1 MGRKVLAA
9 KSGRAACSCA
19 AAGGGIAAKNAKGA
33 KSFLTGLTGFT
44 GLREVSVKP
53 AKTKPSGVSW
63 IGDIP
68 EGWEVRRLRYLAEIT
83 TGNKDTQD
91 AQPDG
96 NYPFYVRS
104 PVIERSNE
112 YTFEGPGIMM
122 AGDGA
127 GAGRIFHYADGKYA
141 VHQRVYRIYDFKD
154 VTACFLLYFLGAM
167 FPLEMDKGSAQ
178 STVPSVRLP
187 MLRDLQ
193 VSLPP
198 LPVQR
203 AIAAFLDE
211 KCGAIDAAVAE
222 AKKGIE
228 EYKAWKKSLIFEV
241 VTGKRRVGFFNAESK
256 CARDEVVGLPE
267 RSEPEGLQ
275 GAARRRVAESFSTG
289 LTRFTGLDENLD
301 NPVNPVKTKP
311 SGVPWIGDVPVGW
324 EVCKTLHSLCMP
336 ITDGPHTTPELFDD
350 GIPFVSAEAVSCGNG
365 SIDFN
370 HVRGFISEA
379 FYNECCR
386 KYIPQRD
393 DIYMIKSGATT
404 GRVAIVD
411 TDRIFTIWSPLA
423 VFRCNLKRA
432 KPRYVFYYLQSSAY
446 QGQVE
451 LAWSFGTQQN
461 IGMRA
466 LEELKM
472 VLPPLTEQRAIAN
485 YLDDKCAA
493 IDAMVA
499 EKNALIADLEAYKK
513 SLIYEIVTGKR
524 EVSNINERK
533 KRGPF

>member
-19 AAGGGIAAKNAKGA
+19 AAGGGIAAKSVKDA
-33 KSFLTGLTGFT
+33 KSLTQRHKGT
-44 GLREVSVKP
+44 EKM
-53 AKTKPSGVSW
+53 KTSGNPW
-63 IGDIP
+63 IGDVP

-154 VTACFLLYFLGAM
+154 VTAYFLLYFLGAM

-203 AIAAFLDE
+203 AISAFLDE
-211 KCGAIDAAVAE
+211 KCGAIDAAIAE

-241 VTGKRRVGFFNAESK
+241 VTGKRRVGVFNAESQS
-256 CARDEVVGLPE
+256 R
-267 RSEPEGLQ
+267 R
-275 GAARRRVAESFSTG
+275 GAEKMKS
-289 LTRFTGLDENLD
+289 
-301 NPVNPVKTKP
+301 
-311 SGVPWIGDVPVGW
+311 SGIPWIGDVPVGW

-472 VLPPLTEQRAIAN
+472 VLPPLTEQRAIAD
-485 YLDDKCAA
+485 YLDEKFAA
-493 IDAMVA
+493 IDAMIA
-499 EKNALIADLEAYKK
+499 EKEALIADLEAYKK
-513 SLIYEIVTGKR
+513 SLIYETVTGKR
-524 EVSNINERK
+524 EVL
-533 KRGPF
+533 

>member
-1 MGRKVLAA
+1 MGKKVLAV

-33 KSFLTGLTGFT
+33 KSLTQRHKGT
-44 GLREVSVKP
+44 EKM
-53 AKTKPSGVSW
+53 KTSGNPW
-63 IGDIP
+63 IGDVP

-154 VTACFLLYFLGAM
+154 VTAYFLLYFLGAM

-203 AIAAFLDE
+203 AIAAYLDD
-211 KCGAIDAAVAE
+211 KCGAIDEAIVE

-241 VTGKRRVGFFNAESK
+241 VTGKRRVGAFNAKTQS
-256 CARDEVVGLPE
+256 
-267 RSEPEGLQ
+267 
-275 GAARRRVAESFSTG
+275 RREAEKMKS
-289 LTRFTGLDENLD
+289 
-301 NPVNPVKTKP
+301 
-311 SGVPWIGDVPVGW
+311 SGIPWIGTIPEGW
-324 EVCKTLHSLCMP
+324 K
-336 ITDGPHTTPELFDD
+336 
-350 GIPFVSAEAVSCGNG
+350 VSRAVSYT
-365 SIDFN
+365 
-370 HVRGFISEA
+370 HLTL
-379 FYNECCR
+379 
-386 KYIPQRD
+386 P
-393 DIYMIKSGATT
+393 
-404 GRVAIVD
+404 
-411 TDRIFTIWSPLA
+411 TILL
-423 VFRCNLKRA
+423 V
-432 KPRYVFYYLQSSAY
+432 
-446 QGQVE
+446 
-451 LAWSFGTQQN
+451 
-461 IGMRA
+461 
-466 LEELKM
+466 
-472 VLPPLTEQRAIAN
+472 
-485 YLDDKCAA
+485 
-493 IDAMVA
+493 
-499 EKNALIADLEAYKK
+499 
-513 SLIYEIVTGKR
+513 
-524 EVSNINERK
+524 
-533 KRGPF
+533 

>member
-1 MGRKVLAA
+1 MGKKVLTA

-19 AAGGGIAAKNAKGA
+19 AAGGGGGSVGFFNAEKQSSREA
-33 KSFLTGLTGFT
+33 KSFLTGLTRFT
-44 GLREVSVKP
+44 GLREASVKP
-53 AKTKPSGVSW
+53 AKTKPSGVAW
-63 IGDIP
+63 IGDVP

-154 VTACFLLYFLGAM
+154 VTAYFLLYFLGAM

-203 AIAAFLDE
+203 AISAFLDE
-211 KCGAIDAAVAE
+211 KCGAIDAAIVE

-241 VTGKRRVGFFNAESK
+241 VTGKRRVGVFNAES
-256 CARDEVVGLPE
+256 
-267 RSEPEGLQ
+267 Q
-275 GAARRRVAESFSTG
+275 RRRGAESFSTG
-289 LTRFTGLDENLD
+289 LTRFTGLGENLD
-301 NPVNPVKTKP
+301 NPVKTKP

-472 VLPPLTEQRAIAN
+472 VLPPLTEQRAIAD
-485 YLDDKCAA
+485 YLDEKCAA

-513 SLIYEIVTGKR
+513 SLIYETVTGKR
-524 EVSNINERK
+524 EVASNSMVK
-533 KRGPF
+533 